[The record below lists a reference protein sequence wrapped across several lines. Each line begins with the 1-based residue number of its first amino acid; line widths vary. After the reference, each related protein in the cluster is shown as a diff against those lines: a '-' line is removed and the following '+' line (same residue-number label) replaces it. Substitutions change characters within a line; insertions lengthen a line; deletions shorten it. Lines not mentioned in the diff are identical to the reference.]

1 MSYPVGCTGHPQRG
15 GNTVMPSRFAHGMA
29 VGAATYAAESAALN
43 AAGLPTTLLHTG

>member
-1 MSYPVGCTGHPQRG
+1 
-15 GNTVMPSRFAHGMA
+15 MPSRFAHGMA